1 MLNNLIN
8 FLNLISSKMMKKVPE
23 DQDLIILG
31 TRDSKYGGGYKP
43 TGISVADFLSNIP
56 TPTVPFGIWS
66 LSDSAGEKTYYDT
79 YEDAIPFFNV
89 GNAITLETSTNL
101 SVNLVL
107 KNGININL
115 NGNTLRVDD
124 SAYITD
130 NGIFVNTV
138 IFNGTISLQTS
149 SNYGLYVLNASSKIS
164 IPAVLDGTGNNFSN
178 GVYSIGTVTDAN
190 VIANEGM
197 FQGAKSA
204 VFDNCKIKAFGPNR
218 GNQDT
223 VNGHALYLAGVAS
236 NMEVYSTVSLK
247 YCARAHV
254 AGARLNN
261 SRLESTA
268 HRSVFLNGGFVD
280 ACWMRAPNFTCKVE
294 SGGTLSNSYSEST
307 AAAPIYC
314 LNQEGAVSD
323 CTFVAQTFNALYF
336 VGIGTWYSNCTF
348 ISNLAATGGS
358 FLSGS
363 GVLFEDCRFICR
375 WDNAA
380 GHCANLPL
388 VNTSFIDCKFTTRN
402 VSALGINVGAV
413 GIYLVDN
420 KFKGPAGSL
429 GYSASLINLALNTQD
444 NRGNSIINY

>member
-43 TGISVADFLSNIP
+43 TGISVVDFLSSIP
-56 TPTVPFGIWS
+56 TPTVAFGIWS
-66 LSDSAGEKTYYDT
+66 LSNSLGEKTYYDT
-79 YEDAIPFFNV
+79 YEDAIPFFNF

-138 IFNGTISLQTS
+138 IFNGTISLQGL

-164 IPAVLDGTGNNFSN
+164 IPAILDGTGNNFSN

-197 FQGAKSA
+197 FQGANTA
-204 VFDNCKIKAFGPNR
+204 IFDNCKITAFGPNR

-223 VNGHALYLAGVAS
+223 INGHALYLAGVAS
-236 NMEVYSTVSLK
+236 NMEVYSTVSNK

-268 HRSVFLNGGFVD
+268 HRSVFLDGGFVD

-294 SGGTLSNSYSEST
+294 SGGTLRNSYSESS

-314 LNQEGAVSD
+314 LNQDGAVSD
-323 CTFVAQTFNALYF
+323 CTFVAQTANVLYF

-348 ISNLAATGGS
+348 ISYLAATGGS
-358 FLSGS
+358 FLSGQE
-363 GVLFEDCRFICR
+363 VLFEDCRFICR
-375 WDNAA
+375 WDDAA